1 MLAKGVELPAHL
13 FQRLEELFS
22 DSTHLLHV
30 PVLFTLVVLALVVLP
45 LFVITI
51 AALTLFVLTL
61 AVLTL
66 FVLAL
71 VVLTLFVLAL
81 VVLTLFVLTLVVLTL
96 FVLTLVVLM
105 FVMTMRVLL
114 TLANPTL
121 LTLTFTTSALFVLSL
136 AHPMLFTL
144 TLKVPVLLVLALSH
158 DVLFMFADTLT
169 TLIVAMLVVVAL
181 LVLVLFVIVLF
192 VIARFAALVSPSH
205 SPERSALVADH
216 LEQLALATLAL
227 RGVEF
232 ARGELLDH
240 DDHPLMPLGCIR
252 LCHAALERSTVGS
265 IFALR
270 GNNGQRQADGDE
282 ESGHI
287 RDHDSVGG
295 SWLVVS
301 AAVAARRFALLRTEP
316 TDQHSR
322 AFPSTDV
329 LPVANAASRRK
340 RR

>member
-71 VVLTLFVLAL
+71 VVLTLFVLTL

-158 DVLFMFADTLT
+158 DVLFMFADTMT
-169 TLIVAMLVVVAL
+169 TLIVAMLVVVTL
-181 LVLVLFVIVLF
+181 LVIVLF

-216 LEQLALATLAL
+216 LEQLALATLTL

-270 GNNGQRQADGDE
+270 GNNGQRQAGGDE

>member
-1 MLAKGVELPAHL
+1 MHVLPERVELPAHL
-13 FQRLEELFS
+13 LDCLEELFG
-22 DSTHLLHV
+22 DTPHLSHA
-30 PVLFTLVVLALVVLP
+30 LVVLA
-45 LFVITI
+45 
-51 AALTLFVLTL
+51 
-61 AVLTL
+61 L

-71 VVLTLFVLAL
+71 VVLTLFALTL
-81 VVLTLFVLTLVVLTL
+81 VVLTLFALALVVLTL

-105 FVMTMRVLL
+105 FVMTMRVLF
-114 TLANPTL
+114 TLANPTF
-121 LTLTFTTSALFVLSL
+121 LTLTFTTSVLFVLSL

-144 TLKVPVLLVLALSH
+144 PLKVPVLLVLALSN

-181 LVLVLFVIVLF
+181 FVVAL
-192 VIARFAALVSPSH
+192 FAALISPSH
-205 SPERSALVADH
+205 PPERSALIANH
-216 LEQLALATLAL
+216 LKQLALATFTL
-227 RGVEF
+227 RGIEF

-270 GNNGQRQADGDE
+270 GNNSQRQAGGDE

-287 RDHDSVGG
+287 GDHDSVGG

-301 AAVAARRFALLRTEP
+301 AAVAARR
-316 TDQHSR
+316 
-322 AFPSTDV
+322 STP
-329 LPVANAASRRK
+329 LQYETNGSA
-340 RR
+340 

>member
-1 MLAKGVELPAHL
+1 MHVLPERVELPAHL
-13 FQRLEELFS
+13 LNCLEELFG
-22 DSTHLLHV
+22 DTPHLSHALAV
-30 PVLFTLVVLALVVLP
+30 LVLFVLALVVLV
-45 LFVITI
+45 LFVL
-51 AALTLFVLTL
+51 ALVLVALTLFALALVMLTL
-61 AVLTL
+61 FALALVLVALTL

-71 VVLTLFVLAL
+71 VAL
-81 VVLTLFVLTLVVLTL
+81 V
-96 FVLTLVVLM
+96 
-105 FVMTMRVLL
+105 FVMTMRVLF
-114 TLANPTL
+114 TLANPTF

-169 TLIVAMLVVVAL
+169 TLVVAMLVVVAL
-181 LVLVLFVIVLF
+181 LVIVLF

-205 SPERSALVADH
+205 PPERSALIADH
-216 LEQLALATLAL
+216 LEQLALATLTL
-227 RGVEF
+227 RGIEF

-252 LCHAALERSTVGS
+252 ICHAALERSTVGS

-270 GNNGQRQADGDE
+270 GNNGQRQAGGDE

-301 AAVAARRFALLRTEP
+301 AAVAARRFALLRYGT
-316 TDQHSR
+316 HRS
-322 AFPSTDV
+322 A
-329 LPVANAASRRK
+329 
-340 RR
+340 